1 MSQPINFQNKLEL
14 FSEHWSPKVIAEM
27 NDYQFKLVKI
37 KGEFTW
43 HNHTHTDETFI
54 VLEGSMGIEF
64 RDRAVQLS
72 EGEMIVVRR
81 GEEHKPFADEECM
94 VLLVE
99 PKGVVNTGDA
109 GGELTAENG
118 VWVQFYFLASSG
130 INQNF
135 LKGTILSG
143 LFKILGECR
152 S

>member
-54 VLEGSMGIEF
+54 VLEGSMAIEF
-64 RDRAVQLS
+64 RDRTVQLS

-81 GEEHKPFADEECM
+81 GEEHKPFADEECR

-109 GGELTAENG
+109 GGQLTAEND
-118 VWVQFYFLASSG
+118 VW
-130 INQNF
+130 I
-135 LKGTILSG
+135 
-143 LFKILGECR
+143 
-152 S
+152 